1 MKIFVTGATGYLGF
15 HFVKEVV
22 SLGHQVLCL
31 RRISSKSMFDSVV
44 ESKIEWINIEDSKL
58 KDKVS

>member
-15 HFVKEVV
+15 HFVKEAV

-44 ESKIEWINIEDSKL
+44 ELSLIHI
-58 KDKVS
+58 